1 MLVQLGPVDRGL
13 AILLEQL
20 VALGEVLAPQ
30 EASVGRQGRR
40 VNGLEQVVLLG
51 VDDGGFLVGVRAP
64 QQEHDAVAVVAEITH
79 RCCFVHHP
87 TPNPT
92 LSLTRRLQEIP
103 LEVLSSDPNYLNHKM
118 SE

>member
-1 MLVQLGPVDRGL
+1 MLVKLGPVDRSL

-20 VALGEVLAPQ
+20 VALGEVLAAQ

-64 QQEHDAVAVVAEITH
+64 QQEHDAVAVIAKKL
-79 RCCFVHHP
+79 CFVHYP

-92 LSLTRRLQEIP
+92 LSLTRYLKEIP
-103 LEVLSSDPNYLNHKM
+103 LEVLRPDPNYLNHMM
-118 SE
+118 S

>member
-20 VALGEVLAPQ
+20 VALGEVLAAQ

-51 VDDGGFLVGVRAP
+51 VDDGHGLDLLRLLPGNV
-64 QQEHDAVAVVAEITH
+64 DAS
-79 RCCFVHHP
+79 RK
-87 TPNPT
+87 
-92 LSLTRRLQEIP
+92 RRQP
-103 LEVLSSDPNYLNHKM
+103 LDLPDCSR
-118 SE
+118 